1 MPKQPL
7 YPHQPKRRET
17 LFPSK
22 QSGRASRP
30 ADPHKGFVV
39 RYVADT
45 YQQVA
50 QTVERHSGKL
60 AQAFAERIAM
70 LRRKEL

>member
-7 YPHQPKRRET
+7 YPHQPKRKTT
-17 LFPSK
+17 LFPS
-22 QSGRASRP
+22 QPGGRATRP

-39 RYVADT
+39 RYMADT
-45 YQQVA
+45 FQQVA

-70 LRRKEL
+70 LKGRK